1 MIFDRFGFL
10 QFFLRL
16 SHWTFS
22 TNWLF
27 VLRYSPCRQYRKRTR
42 FRGVHFAENKVKIFK
57 LKKSNSERT
66 LLAPERSTFRS
77 KCSILGS
84 KWTVHWTHVKWHG
97 SWVLQLSSLDRQFA
111 IRYDSYCMTFSKIQ
125 KKLWWTSSVHV
136 ISTFTGFDMAIW
148 RVFQNYL
155 LICGK

>member
-42 FRGVHFAENKVKIFK
+42 FRGVHFAEKWVIFFT
-57 LKKSNSERT
+57 SFGANIN
-66 LLAPERSTFRS
+66 PERSTFSS
-77 KCSILGS
+77 KCSIRGS
-84 KWTVHWTHVKWHG
+84 FNELHWTHVKWHG
-97 SWVLQLSSLDRQFA
+97 SKVQQLSSLDRQLV
-111 IRYDSYCMTFSKIQ
+111 IRYDSYCMIFSKKNSGDITCPLYCNLYWLWHGHL
-125 KKLWWTSSVHV
+125 KNISKLPCSGSQVFSSKY
-136 ISTFTGFDMAIW
+136 
-148 RVFQNYL
+148 N
-155 LICGK
+155 